1 MLFKVL
7 SKKSGCIDIYI
18 VSAGYN
24 GKKRNI

>member
-7 SKKSGCIDIYI
+7 SKKSGGIDIYI

-24 GKKRNI
+24 GKKWSI

>member
-24 GKKRNI
+24 GKKWNI

>member
-24 GKKRNI
+24 GKKWSI

>member
-1 MLFKVL
+1 MLLKVL

-24 GKKRNI
+24 GKKWSI